1 MPATD
6 GISTLRQEILYLLS
20 QQMAA
25 LDSPLGLSDSGLTEC
40 YRRQERVQ
48 ELRERLQAPSGS
60 TRVLTV
66 LSQIGQVEGA
76 RSCPSPPPVA
86 VAESTACF

>member
-6 GISTLRQEILYLLS
+6 EISILRQEILYLLS

-60 TRVLTV
+60 TCVAAVSSET
-66 LSQIGQVEGA
+66 GQVEVDA
-76 RSCPSPPPVA
+76 SYTPRPPVG
-86 VAESTACF
+86 VAECTVRI